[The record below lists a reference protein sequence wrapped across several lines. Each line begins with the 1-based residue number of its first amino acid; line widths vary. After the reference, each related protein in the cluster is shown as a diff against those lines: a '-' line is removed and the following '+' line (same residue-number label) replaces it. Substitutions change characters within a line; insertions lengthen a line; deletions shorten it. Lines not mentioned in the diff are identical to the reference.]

1 VVKLD
6 KPGDF
11 VGRAALAAA
20 AQAPRRRVLV
30 GLRGG
35 TRRVPRH
42 GYLVLWDGQPA
53 GTVTSGAPSPTL
65 GVPIAMAYVEPGVA
79 DAGTAAGTGAGPGGA
94 VPDETVPD
102 ETSPAG
108 TAGGRLAVD
117 IRGRAEPA
125 VITPLPFYHRTQDRP
140 R

>member
-1 VVKLD
+1 
-6 KPGDF
+6 
-11 VGRAALAAA
+11 
-20 AQAPRRRVLV
+20 
-30 GLRGG
+30 
-35 TRRVPRH
+35 
-42 GYLVLWDGQPA
+42 
-53 GTVTSGAPSPTL
+53 
-65 GVPIAMAYVEPGVA
+65 MAYVEPGVA